1 MARNVH
7 PDSLSMATSLSTTCC
22 GRPAT
27 ASSVARISTVL
38 PVSVA
43 HICVSPELCREVKR
57 SISRPASGVRG
68 STEALHLTSSS
79 IGSQDLRRSQ
89 QKAQQPS
96 SQSSR
101 SVYCVAQCHTNTS
114 HTPQSAE
121 INVGALMQPDT
132 GAWANRTSN
141 FSVPFKPL
149 GLKKNQAPLV
159 TAQQDAHRLT
169 LRTNRLGNLRST
181 QALVF
186 GVHDFPFTTAPAV
199 AAQPSIQSLNKGR
212 RFFPKASG
220 QSSMREII
228 GRDGRS
234 PVPTPRL
241 STDACDRPCP
251 VAATFLNPEGRIPN
265 EIFDG
270 VDRDSLLSP
279 KNDRRCM
286 PNKKDRNC
294 AGGSISIDLPL
305 ARMFLS

>member
-1 MARNVH
+1 
-7 PDSLSMATSLSTTCC
+7 MATSLSTTCC

-27 ASSVARISTVL
+27 VSSVTRVSTVL

-43 HICVSPELCREVKR
+43 HISVSPELSRELKR
-57 SISRPASGVRG
+57 NISRPASGG

-79 IGSQDLRRSQ
+79 IGSQDLRHSQ

-101 SVYCVAQCHTNTS
+101 SIYCVDHTNTA
-114 HTPQSAE
+114 HTTQSAD
-121 INVGALMQPDT
+121 INVGALMHPDT

-159 TAQQDAHRLT
+159 TAQQDAFRLT
-169 LRTNRLGNLRST
+169 LRTNRLGNLRNS

-199 AAQPSIQSLNKGR
+199 AAQPSIQSPNKGR

-251 VAATFLNPEGRIPN
+251 AAASFLNPEGRIPN
-265 EIFDG
+265 EIFDDL
-270 VDRDSLLSP
+270 DRDSSLSP
-279 KNDRRCM
+279 KNDRHWHMR
-286 PNKKDRNC
+286 NKKDRSC